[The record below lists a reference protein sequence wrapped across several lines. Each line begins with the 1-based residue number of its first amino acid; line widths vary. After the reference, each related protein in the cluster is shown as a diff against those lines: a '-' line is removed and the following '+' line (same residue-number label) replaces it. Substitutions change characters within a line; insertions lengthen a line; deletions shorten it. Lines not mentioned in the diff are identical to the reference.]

1 MKSTGL
7 SKVER
12 FLTAEGNA
20 SFRLP
25 RPFMTRKR
33 DSGSHAHSSPGTLN
47 TCGSISSLLGSYDT
61 SVSIGGSGA
70 GTNVAVT
77 VDAALT
83 PYLSAGMIVVDGA
96 SDSAEFRNGSSKNLT
111 RIVSVDSA
119 TQITVDNTLGSDPA
133 SAMFAYPGNTLMKE
147 SPGKYYPG
155 KASIPPPASGKLYMG
170 NATTA
175 TYFNYSGFTP
185 GPTNNYIFT
194 TTGGDATVSSSN
206 LLVAGHT
213 TGDGLGSNV
222 RVMWMAFQE
231 AAVLAPAILSIKSW
245 ETGDVI
251 FESSNRRTDSYTPK
265 QIQFVDIPMGG
276 VFCEGGAVFQW
287 GDGTVSAPDLVL
299 VGYQI

>member
-12 FLTAEGNA
+12 FTNTEGNA

-33 DSGSHAHSSPGTLN
+33 DSGAHAYSSPGTLN
-47 TCGSISSLLGSYDT
+47 TCGSISSLGGSYDA

-77 VDAALT
+77 VDDSIT

-96 SDSAEFRNGSSKNLT
+96 SDSTKFRNGSALDLT
-111 RIVSVDSA
+111 RIVSVDSD
-119 TQITVDNTLGSDPA
+119 TQITVDNTLGSGTA
-133 SAMFAYPGNTLMKE
+133 SAMFAYPGNTLMRE
-147 SPGKYYPG
+147 SPGQYYPG
-155 KASIPPPASGKLYMG
+155 KASIPPPASGKLYKG

-194 TTGGDATVSSSN
+194 TTGGDATVSSLN

-222 RVMWMAFQE
+222 RVMWIAIQQLN
-231 AAVLAPAILSIKSW
+231 ANNLILSIKSW
-245 ETGDVI
+245 ETGDVV
-251 FESSNRRTDSYTPK
+251 FELSTRESSLYSPR

-287 GDGTVSAPDLVL
+287 GDGTVTAPTRVL